1 MCRISTCSWG
11 ICCRGNEMRGPFARE
26 HFGAAKQ
33 LVVPPGASIDSMRQA
48 HVQAA
53 LAHVSAGGADDLFLE
68 FGVREGR
75 MINFSSSLTPDRV
88 WHGFDS
94 FQGLPQDRR
103 DGGRKAKPRTW
114 RKGDYT
120 VEMPIVRSNVRLHVG
135 WFNSSLRSF
144 LSTLDASSPPPR
156 VAFCHMDADLYASTY
171 DVLDLLASKRML
183 REGTVISFDELFGH
197 DVVKN
202 HEWKALQE
210 VAAKW
215 AFSYRFITWMLH
227 PDSKYGRAAVRIE
240 KSTSN
245 GRRLASAKLPTWST
259 YFNLTALPEREVS
272 SFSQPFALPP
282 PQLDRRPP
290 AHRRRLPH
298 GLLFVWRHKLQHERG
313 DCNWTARGDL

>member
-1 MCRISTCSWG
+1 
-11 ICCRGNEMRGPFARE
+11 MRGPFARE

-144 LSTLDASSPPPR
+144 LATLDASSPPPR
-156 VAFCHMDADLYASTY
+156 VAFCQMDAVLLIRAVHNLARFESQGGFLTAAIQNTFDILKPGGVVGIVQHQARDEMPDEWADGSKGYLKKSFVIDLMERTGFELVGESDINQNPKDQPTAEDIVWRLPPS
-171 DVLDLLASKRML
+171 LATSKDN
-183 REGTVISFDELFGH
+183 DEL
-197 DVVKN
+197 KN
-202 HEWKALQE
+202 SLESIGE
-210 VAAKW
+210 
-215 AFSYRFITWMLH
+215 
-227 PDSKYGRAAVRIE
+227 
-240 KSTSN
+240 SN
-245 GRRLASAKLPTWST
+245 RMTLKFKKP
-259 YFNLTALPEREVS
+259 V
-272 SFSQPFALPP
+272 
-282 PQLDRRPP
+282 
-290 AHRRRLPH
+290 
-298 GLLFVWRHKLQHERG
+298 
-313 DCNWTARGDL
+313 